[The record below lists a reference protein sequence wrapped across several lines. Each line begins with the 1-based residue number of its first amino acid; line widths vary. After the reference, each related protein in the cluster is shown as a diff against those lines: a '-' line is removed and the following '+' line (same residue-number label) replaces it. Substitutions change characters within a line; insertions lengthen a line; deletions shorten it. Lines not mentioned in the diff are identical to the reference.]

1 MRQTSI
7 FGLMASLPH
16 PDAVN
21 RVCERLLCML
31 SSVTARVRAARVTPT
46 VEISVEET
54 RLAKKRRR
62 TPGVTVSLGGDRQS
76 LSEIDGHVD
85 HIALSPATMPGT
97 RPETKAD
104 AVGTSPP
111 VMIDNTEDADKDST
125 PCRSRR
131 GLAYTFGT
139 LLILVGALIP
149 TIAVGASL
157 WNNHRQSEERV
168 QFLKRVNTPSP
179 VTGAQAPI
187 PVTFSPSAT
196 RVPSTVSG
204 ALVPNNARTPT
215 ANIETRAAQPIATTQ
230 APNRQIVAG
239 LPPPAPSATPVVNS
253 SMDVSATPE
262 LQPAPAQV
270 SEPKK
275 MPAPTHLT
283 IPAIKVDSDI
293 VAVGVSPID
302 IDGQQAYI
310 WDVAPYAVGHHFS
323 SADPGEGENVVLS
336 GHDDWQGE
344 VFKNLWKVKQGD
356 QIVLKAGNKDWHYHV
371 DQILDFSEVGQPLDK
386 RLENAA
392 FIGTTGDERLTLVTC
407 YPYGVDS
414 DRIIIIARPDW
425 CSQC

>member
-1 MRQTSI
+1 
-7 FGLMASLPH
+7 
-16 PDAVN
+16 
-21 RVCERLLCML
+21 
-31 SSVTARVRAARVTPT
+31 
-46 VEISVEET
+46 
-54 RLAKKRRR
+54 LAKKRRR
-62 TPGVTVSLGGDRQS
+62 TPGVTVDLAQT
-76 LSEIDGHVD
+76 LPVAAETDGHAD

-97 RPETKAD
+97 GPEAKAD
-104 AVGTSPP
+104 AVDTPP
-111 VMIDNTEDADKDST
+111 PMMIDNTEDANKDST
-125 PCRSRR
+125 PRRSRR
-131 GLAYTFGT
+131 GLAYAFGT

-149 TIAVGASL
+149 TIAVGESL
-157 WNNHRQSEERV
+157 WNNHQQSEERV

-179 VTGAQAPI
+179 VTRAQAPI

-196 RVPSTVSG
+196 RVPSQTPFPSTISG
-204 ALVPNNARTPT
+204 ALVPNNARTPI
-215 ANIETRAAQPIATTQ
+215 ANNETRAAQPIAITQ

-239 LPPPAPSATPVVNS
+239 LPPPAPTATPVANS

-262 LQPAPAQV
+262 PQLTPTPVPEQ
-270 SEPKK
+270 KK

-283 IPAIKVDSDI
+283 ISSIKVDSDI
-293 VAVGVSPID
+293 VTVGVSPID

-323 SADPGEGENVVLS
+323 SANPGEGENVVLS

-344 VFKNLWKVKQGD
+344 VFKNLWKAKQGD
-356 QIVLKAGNKDWHYHV
+356 QIVLKAGDKDWRYHV
-371 DQILDFSEVGQPLDK
+371 DQILDFPEVGQPLDK